1 MSLCIA
7 IAATV
12 LTIPATTFSLSWVHS
27 VEKVEWREE
36 WAVTGS
42 GLELRQA
49 SVKGSGAGMEPG
61 EGAVLNDGW
70 WRWKP
75 SLAPVAEL
83 RLASSGAT
91 PGGWTLCHAGGCQTL
106 GDAPGREA
114 VLSACKQDSRAV
126 EPSR

>member
-36 WAVTGS
+36 WAVTHA

-75 SLAPVAEL
+75 SLAPIPEL

-91 PGGWTLCHAGGCQTL
+91 PGGWTLCHSDGCMML
-106 GDAPGREA
+106 GALPGDDT
-114 VLSACKQDSRAV
+114 VLSACEPGKGRV

>member
-12 LTIPATTFSLSWVHS
+12 LTIEATTFSLSWVHS

-36 WAVTGS
+36 WAVTGA
-42 GLELRQA
+42 GLELHQA

-61 EGAVLNDGW
+61 EGAVLDGGW

-75 SLAPVAEL
+75 TLAPVPQL

-91 PGGWTLCHAGGCQTL
+91 PGGWTLCHVGGCMTL
-106 GDAPGREA
+106 GASPGEDAI
-114 VLSACKQDSRAV
+114 LSACEPGTGSV